1 VVEGKIG
8 PHERLE
14 TGAGRRRSHAL
25 QSDIFQQ
32 LLAIGLALGIELFRG
47 IFDRLEDRWIG

>member
-1 VVEGKIG
+1 MVEGKVS
-8 PHERLE
+8 PHKALE

-32 LLAIGLALGIELFRG
+32 LLAIGLAFGTELFRG